1 MLFTYAR
8 HTIGVV
14 VAVCA
19 LCLIACGNDA
29 ETSPAEDGDV
39 DVADVIDADPEPDV
53 EEEEPCGEDECC
65 LPDARYIDDKP
76 LGGEVDTSCLRD
88 LNCEEI
94 MVICHRG
101 FNLETPEN
109 SIPGF
114 QAAIDLGCDIVE
126 ADVRETSDGKL
137 VVMHD
142 DTVDRT
148 TDGSGNVDEMTLAE
162 IEQLRLRWDGEV
174 SELRVPTFQELL
186 DMTDGKTL
194 VYIDWKD
201 TDPQGLSDLLVQ
213 NNAVNRV
220 LVYASSRERL
230 DALHAINPDILILP
244 KIEMDE
250 PDISAVLQ
258 RFDTTVVEMPG
269 MIANGRAE
277 LVARVRAAGG
287 KVNQD
292 QLGAPD
298 IAAEFT
304 CDVSLWQNGIDDG
317 LGAMQT
323 DIAHLLLPLAKGW
336 Q

>member
-29 ETSPAEDGDV
+29 ETTPAEDGDV
-39 DVADVIDADPEPDV
+39 DVADVIDADPEPEV

-65 LPDARYIDDKP
+65 LPDARYIGDKP
-76 LGGEVDTSCLRD
+76 LGGEVDTACLRD

-126 ADVRETSDGKL
+126 ADVRETSDGAL
-137 VVMHD
+137 VLMHD

-148 TDGSGNVDEMTLAE
+148 TDGNGSVTEMTLAE
-162 IEQLRLRWDGEV
+162 IQELYLRWNGETT
-174 SELRVPTFQELL
+174 ELRVPAFQTLL

-230 DALHAINPDILILP
+230 DALHTINPDILILP

-269 MIANGRAE
+269 MIANGRTE
-277 LVARVRAAGG
+277 LIARVRAAGG

-304 CDVSLWQNGIDDG
+304 CDVSLWQKGIDDG
-317 LGAMQT
+317 LSAMQT